1 MQQMLALEAAQELVL
16 SRVRLLKSEVVPLTQ
31 ASGRVLAQDIKAK
44 DPLPPFNRSA
54 VDGYAVVAQATQ
66 GASPQAPVTLQVIE
80 EVAAGY
86 VATKK
91 VSWGTAIRIL
101 TGAPVPEGADAVVR
115 QEEVERQGELVKL
128 KGPSRHL
135 ENIDLAGR
143 DVATGELVLAK
154 GTRIGTGEV
163 GMLAALGHA
172 RVEVFQRPRVAI
184 VSTGDEI
191 IDVAEPLAP
200 GKVRNS
206 NLYALAASVEAA
218 GGKPILVGAVP
229 DDAEAIARAIMR
241 VAPEVDLIISSGGVS
256 VGDYDL
262 VHRAWELLGAE
273 VLFWKVAI
281 KPGTPILWGQLGP
294 VPLAGLSGNPAA
306 CLIGFEQLVRPVIRR
321 LGGYNKAFWP
331 QVTGIL
337 EDAYSK
343 ASRQRR
349 FLRARARWQ
358 EGEWR
363 IRLTGAQSPGILRS
377 MLGCNALVDV
387 PAGSGPLAAGEKVKA
402 WLLIEGLD

>member
-1 MQQMLALEAAQELVL
+1 MLALEAAQELVL